1 MSAKFL
7 GGTELFMYECMM
19 QQTPNLT
26 RYGKEE
32 KKLKAR
38 YIGSLKEFMRNNGY
52 GAVIKRVMNS
62 LDKFLF
68 DEFVFLSDEHKE
80 LFWRMYLRML
90 KTGTKNIFNRTAV
103 IYLLSTHREFEIIL
117 ANYVSNPLYA
127 LPCVYKGNGTEEKY
141 SIYHAAKM
149 LAGADT
155 KLTEEDLLEDGIVSD
170 TVLCLIINAKFIAK
184 YGINGCKERK
194 PKQRYVNNSMKHR
207 RNKNVYT
214 YNGQTIRIK

>member
-32 KKLKAR
+32 KKLKAQ

-68 DEFVFLSDEHKE
+68 DEFVFLNDEHKE
-80 LFWRMYLRML
+80 LFWKMYLRML
-90 KTGTKNIFNRTAV
+90 KTYTGNIFDKTAV
-103 IYLLSTHREFEIIL
+103 SYLLSTHRDFEIIL
-117 ANYVSNPLYA
+117 ANYVSNPLYS
-127 LPCVYKGNGTEEKY
+127 LPNMYKGNGTEEKY

-149 LAGADT
+149 LDGKNTRLA
-155 KLTEEDLLEDGIVSD
+155 EEDLFEDGIVSD
-170 TVLCLIINAKFIAK
+170 TVLCLVIIAKFIAK
-184 YGINGCKERK
+184 YGINGCKERQR
-194 PKQRYVNNSMKHR
+194 KQRYVNNSMKHR

-214 YNGQTIRIK
+214 YNGQMIRIK